1 VYGALISEISVEPVA
16 ARSVVPEGRIS
27 RLLLI
32 IAIVAAEA
40 DEALYI
46 FVIVNQGSDRPAD
59 VLTVPFVA
67 SFIQLMAVFLGVS
80 MLTSPN
86 LIRFRPALR
95 AGAAAGLLV
104 LGVFGAF
111 SIGAPLFVA
120 GVVAAGVAVRT
131 LSLTPGWNSI
141 VSALVAAAVVV
152 ALLVTGFEVTA
163 RVIECP
169 TNGSSGGNW
178 PGIVTRG
185 FSWECTGGQVHFQ
198 S

>member
-16 ARSVVPEGRIS
+16 VPSVVPEGRIS

-32 IAIVAAEA
+32 IAIVVAEA

-67 SFIQLMAVFLGVS
+67 SFIQLTAVLLGVS
-80 MLTSPN
+80 MFTSPTV
-86 LIRFRPALR
+86 IGYRPALR
-95 AGAAAGLLV
+95 AGAAAGMLL

-120 GVVAAGVAVRT
+120 GVIAAGVAVRT
-131 LSLTPGWNSI
+131 LTLTPGWKPM
-141 VSALVAAAVVV
+141 VSALAAAAVVV

-163 RVIECP
+163 RVIECQ
-169 TNGSSGGNW
+169 TDGSSGGSW

-198 S
+198 

>member
-1 VYGALISEISVEPVA
+1 VYGATIAEISVEPVA
-16 ARSVVPEGRIS
+16 VRSLVPEGRIS

-32 IAIVAAEA
+32 IAIVVAEA
-40 DEALYI
+40 DEAGYI
-46 FVIVNQGSDRPAD
+46 FVIVNQGSPRPPD

-67 SFIQLMAVFLGVS
+67 SFIQLMAVLLGLS
-80 MLTSPN
+80 MLMSPS

-111 SIGAPLFVA
+111 SIGAPLFIA
-120 GVVAAGVAVRT
+120 GAVAAGVAVRT
-131 LSLTPGWNSI
+131 LTLTAGWRAI
-141 VSALVAAAVVV
+141 VSSLAAAAVVV

-169 TNGSSGGNW
+169 PDGSSGGNW

-185 FSWECTGGQVHFQ
+185 FSWECTGGRVHFQ
-198 S
+198 

>member
-1 VYGALISEISVEPVA
+1 VA

-95 AGAAAGLLV
+95 AGAAAGLLI

>member
-1 VYGALISEISVEPVA
+1 MATVA
-16 ARSVVPEGRIS
+16 PPREGRLLW
-27 RLLLI
+27 LLLI
-32 IAIVAAEA
+32 IAIVVAEA
-40 DEALYI
+40 DEALYF
-46 FVIVNQGSDRPAD
+46 FVIVNQGTPRPPD

-67 SFIQLMAVFLGVS
+67 SFIQLMAVLLGVS
-80 MLTSPN
+80 MLKSPTV
-86 LIRFRPALR
+86 IRFRPALR

-120 GVVAAGVAVRT
+120 GAIAAGVAVRT
-131 LSLTPGWNSI
+131 LMLVPGWKPFA
-141 VSALVAAAVVV
+141 SALAAAAVVV

-169 TNGSSGGNW
+169 TDGSSGGNW

-198 S
+198 

>member
-1 VYGALISEISVEPVA
+1 MYGALISEISVEPVA
-16 ARSVVPEGRIS
+16 VPSVVREGRIS

-32 IAIVAAEA
+32 IAIIVAEA

-67 SFIQLMAVFLGVS
+67 SFIQLMAVLLGVS
-80 MLTSPN
+80 MLTSPAV
-86 LIRFRPALR
+86 IRFRPALR

-111 SIGAPLFVA
+111 SIGAPLFIAGAVA
-120 GVVAAGVAVRT
+120 TGVAVRT
-131 LSLTPGWNSI
+131 LTLTPGWKSI
-141 VSALVAAAVVV
+141 VSALAAAAVVV

-169 TNGSSGGNW
+169 TDGSSGGNW
-178 PGIVTRG
+178 AGIVTRG

-198 S
+198 

>member
-1 VYGALISEISVEPVA
+1 MATA
-16 ARSVVPEGRIS
+16 APTREGRTL

-32 IAIVAAEA
+32 IAIVVTEA

-67 SFIQLMAVFLGVS
+67 AFIQLMAVLLGVS
-80 MLTSPN
+80 MLVSPSAVR
-86 LIRFRPALR
+86 LRPALR

-120 GVVAAGVAVRT
+120 GVIAAGVAVRT
-131 LSLTPGWNSI
+131 LTLTPGWKSTS
-141 VSALVAAAVVV
+141 SALAAAALVV
-152 ALLVTGFEVTA
+152 ALRVTGFEVTA

-169 TNGSSGGNW
+169 AVGSGGGNW

-185 FSWECTGGQVHFQ
+185 FSWECSGGQVHFQ
-198 S
+198 

>member
-1 VYGALISEISVEPVA
+1 MTAQP
-16 ARSVVPEGRIS
+16 AREGRLL

-32 IAIVAAEA
+32 IAFVAAEA

-46 FVIVNQGSDRPAD
+46 FVIVNQGSPRPPD

-67 SFIQLMAVFLGVS
+67 SFIQLMAVLLGVS
-80 MLTSPN
+80 MLTSPSV
-86 LIRFRPALR
+86 IRYRPALR

-104 LGVFGAF
+104 LGVIGAF
-111 SIGAPLFVA
+111 SIGAPLFIA
-120 GVVAAGVAVRT
+120 GAVAAGVTVRT
-131 LSLTPGWNSI
+131 VTLTPGWISI
-141 VSALVAAAVVV
+141 VSALAAAALVV

-169 TNGSSGGNW
+169 TEGSSGGNW
-178 PGIVTRG
+178 QGFVTRG

-198 S
+198 

>member
-1 VYGALISEISVEPVA
+1 MYGALISEISVEPVA
-16 ARSVVPEGRIS
+16 VRSVVPEGRIS

-32 IAIVAAEA
+32 IAIIVAEA

-46 FVIVNQGSDRPAD
+46 FVIVNQGSTRPAD

-67 SFIQLMAVFLGVS
+67 SFIQLMAVLLGVS
-80 MLTSPN
+80 MLTSPTV
-86 LIRFRPALR
+86 IGYRPALR

-104 LGVFGAF
+104 MGVFGAF
-111 SIGAPLFVA
+111 SIGAPLFIA
-120 GVVAAGVAVRT
+120 GAVAAGVAVRT
-131 LSLTPGWNSI
+131 LTPTPGWRSI
-141 VSALVAAAVVV
+141 VSALAAAAVVV

-169 TNGSSGGNW
+169 TYGRSGGNW

-185 FSWECTGGQVHFQ
+185 FNWECTGGQVHFQ
-198 S
+198 

>member
-16 ARSVVPEGRIS
+16 VPSVVREGRIS

-32 IAIVAAEA
+32 IAIVVAEA
-40 DEALYI
+40 DEALY
-46 FVIVNQGSDRPAD
+46 IVNQGSDRPAD

-67 SFIQLMAVFLGVS
+67 SFIQLMAVLLGVS
-80 MLTSPN
+80 MLTSPTV
-86 LIRFRPALR
+86 IGYRPALR

-104 LGVFGAF
+104 MGVFGAF
-111 SIGAPLFVA
+111 SIGAPLFIA
-120 GVVAAGVAVRT
+120 GAVAAGVAVRT
-131 LSLTPGWNSI
+131 LTPTPGWRSI
-141 VSALVAAAVVV
+141 VSALAAAAVVV

-169 TNGSSGGNW
+169 TYGSSGGNW

-185 FSWECTGGQVHFQ
+185 FNWECTGGQVHFQ
-198 S
+198 

>member
-16 ARSVVPEGRIS
+16 VPSVVREGRIS

-32 IAIVAAEA
+32 IAIVVAEA

-67 SFIQLMAVFLGVS
+67 SFIQLMAVLLGVS
-80 MLTSPN
+80 MLTSPAV
-86 LIRFRPALR
+86 IRFRPALR

-111 SIGAPLFVA
+111 SIGAPLFIAGAVA
-120 GVVAAGVAVRT
+120 TGVAVRT
-131 LSLTPGWNSI
+131 LTLTPGWKSI
-141 VSALVAAAVVV
+141 VSASVSYTHLT
-152 ALLVTGFEVTA
+152 L
-163 RVIECP
+163 P
-169 TNGSSGGNW
+169 TKA
-178 PGIVTRG
+178 
-185 FSWECTGGQVHFQ
+185 
-198 S
+198 

>member
-1 VYGALISEISVEPVA
+1 MTPPQPE
-16 ARSVVPEGRIS
+16 REGRLL

-32 IAIVAAEA
+32 IAIVVAEA

-46 FVIVNQGSDRPAD
+46 FVIVNQGSTRSPD

-67 SFIQLMAVFLGVS
+67 SFIQLMAVLLGVS
-80 MLTSPN
+80 MLTSPTV
-86 LIRFRPALR
+86 IRFRPALR
-95 AGAAAGLLV
+95 AGASAGLLV

-120 GVVAAGVAVRT
+120 GVIAAGVAVRT
-131 LSLTPGWNSI
+131 LTTTPGWKSI
-141 VSALVAAAVVV
+141 VSASAAAAVVI
-152 ALLVTGFEVTA
+152 ALLVAGFEVTA

-169 TNGSSGGNW
+169 AGGSSGGTW

-185 FSWECTGGQVHFQ
+185 FSWECAGGQLHFQ
-198 S
+198 